1 MIDLE
6 NRKWPSSPLKA
17 KDLDEEQIKQFLYIR
32 ADYEKS
38 AFVTEGHLEVRQL
51 GAKEFTNA
59 IPPGESGITAL
70 LSHSNGHIYGA
81 TSGPVSHIFFYNPS
95 PDADAVADI
104 GIIAENAGIA
114 ALAEQPDGTVIG
126 AGVRKGGATK
136 QPFLFRYRPC
146 EVLLREKKFQG
157 MGVREIFDL
166 PAEDQLFFSTID
178 PCHSSGELEV
188 MPCPIEEP
196 VEELVLAPDGKNA
209 FLTGGKSGWIYRY
222 ELASGKAEK
231 WGRLDC
237 NGNHS
242 NRLIVDKT
250 GRLYGAGLYGQ
261 LFTGETG
268 SSDPGFHKLSCRAPS
283 LKGCELYNRVTAWTL
298 EPDTG
303 DLYGGT
309 VDGLLFRFVPA
320 EERVYCLGKPAAQS
334 RVSGMAVTGGKIY
347 ALIGEA
353 SDCCH
358 LCVYE
363 PDTGENRDLGCLLA
377 RSERPWNGYR
387 FEAMTAGIN
396 GTLFLGE
403 FDRISQLFLYFPPLG
418 KKR

>member
-17 KDLDEEQIKQFLYIR
+17 KDLDEKQIKQFLYIR

-70 LSHSNGHIYGA
+70 LAHSNGHVYGA
-81 TSGPVSHIFFYNPS
+81 TSGTVSHLFFYNSS

-222 ELASGKAEK
+222 DLASGKAEK
-231 WGRLDC
+231 WGRLDS

-242 NRLIVDKT
+242 NRLLIDKA
-250 GRLYGAGLYGQ
+250 GHLYGAGLYGQ

-268 SSDPGFHKLSCRAPS
+268 SAEAEFRKLPCRAPS
-283 LKGCELYNRVTAWTL
+283 LKGCELYNRVSAWTV
-298 EPDTG
+298 EPETG
-303 DLYGGT
+303 GIYGGT
-309 VDGLLFRFVPA
+309 IDGLLFRFSPE

-334 RVSGMAVTGGKIY
+334 RVSAMSATGGKIY
-347 ALIGEA
+347 SLLGEP

-358 LCVYE
+358 LCVYD
-363 PDTGENRDLGCLLA
+363 PVTGENRDLGCLLA

-403 FDRISQLFLYFPPLG
+403 FDRISQLFLYFPPVR
-418 KKR
+418 KRS